1 MNHSIKFSFI
11 LSLLLSSSFIQAN
24 QLQSEIRFLK
34 NYIQSS
40 QCQFNRN
47 GDIHSAPEALQHI
60 EKKYQY
66 FKSDITS
73 AEMFI
78 EKSASK
84 STLSGKAYT
93 VICPA
98 VQGVGQ
104 QTLSSKTWLLRAL
117 SLYRNSAQ

>member
-1 MNHSIKFSFI
+1 MNHVIKFSFI
-11 LSLLLSSSFIQAN
+11 LSVLLSSSFIQAN

-47 GDIHSAPEALQHI
+47 VDIHSAPEALQHI

-98 VQGVGQ
+98 EQGAGQ

-117 SLYRNSAQ
+117 SLYRNGAQ